1 MKDFAVGL
9 IAWGYLL
16 YICLSMC
23 SRDSI
28 LDTKPREYIG
38 DTITIMNEQLMITDY
53 TLDKDRYYLSNG
65 AVIDREL
72 LFKLKE

>member
-9 IAWGYLL
+9 IAWCYILYSILL
-16 YICLSMC
+16 YFVHDIRLE
-23 SRDSI
+23 
-28 LDTKPREYIG
+28 TKPREYVG

-53 TLDKDRYYLSNG
+53 TLDKDCYHLSNG
-65 AVIDREL
+65 AIIDRKL

>member
-16 YICLSMC
+16 YLCLSMQ
-23 SRDSI
+23 SRDNI
-28 LDTKPREYIG
+28 LDTKPREYVG

-65 AVIDREL
+65 AVIDRKL